1 MKQTTLT
8 QRLLSALVALCMV
21 LSVCAPAL
29 AAEPG
34 RASAAVIYYQK
45 DGGKKTLLDA
55 LSIKTLMPGYK
66 ITFVRNLIIITMGST
81 EHTGEL
87 EGVTLSGNGSDPY
100 NFELCTAGTS
110 WVTDISDPNNPG
122 LTITGMKNVT
132 VTPARGSSIGF
143 LGSLK
148 IVDCT
153 GDVNLQNS
161 SEGAVDGRL
170 EVDNSAGHGSVTIT
184 ENCDRTSF
192 GRYLPYGTT
201 ITSNGPVKIENKNGC
216 AVCGSLEIKESASVD
231 ITGTATNGQAA
242 ITGIAT
248 ISSNG
253 PVKIENQLSK
263 DLKGGAAVG
272 YLNEPNI
279 TGTIFEV
286 KKSAS
291 VEVISVGANPTLGGW
306 AFIKSSG
313 DVSITNSLG
322 GSAVGRG
329 LTVTTDG
336 AVTVKGDNAAA
347 IKGKATI
354 TAGRNVSIQN
364 ESGIAVEGKLI
375 VNSSTGVT
383 VVGNTQKNA
392 VRYEANITSSGAVN
406 ISNSQ
411 GIAVGGK
418 LTVKNASGTGDVTV
432 SGKGG
437 NTVGGGAEITSR
449 GAVNITNTD
458 NTGLAVSGDLTV
470 YDSKRVKVSGGTAN
484 SPAVSGKITLTS
496 SGEMELSNPNGQVT
510 SNKLTV
516 KNSTGNVIVTGNK
529 SGSTALVQGGA
540 SINTTGAVTITNSS
554 GPAIFSGLNVEQ
566 SGGIT
571 VTGSRASEPII
582 TGNSTIKNTN
592 KVEIINNETSGRTAL
607 NITYTPP
614 DGKGYFYQTER
625 NGRKLHT
632 RSAISGTTPYLCI
645 EPDTLYTLTLPE
657 GVTAKTNGTSDTRF
671 YADEMVTVTAP
682 ADTETTKFEKWT
694 LSGTEPTDL
703 PNGWE
708 TSKEFTFKM
717 PASNVTL
724 GASYHTITKYEVKV
738 TGGTIGGKTGMTTGS
753 FQPGDEVTVVFDD
766 SGDIAKQFKQWTY
779 TGTAPA
785 EPDGG
790 WTAANNST
798 SKTFTFKM
806 PAGNV
811 NLTAA
816 YKDVYTLTVDD
827 GKGTILVNGVAG
839 SRALE
844 GDQITVTETGSDEHH
859 LFSSWE
865 LTSSTP
871 LGEPSDNWQ
880 TSKAFTFTMPAGNV
894 NLTAAYKD
902 VYTLTVDDGKGTI
915 LVNGVAG
922 NRALAGDQITVTEK
936 GSDKY
941 HLFSSWQLTSSTSLV
956 HPSENWQTSKEFTFT
971 MPAGNV
977 TLKADYK
984 QLYDLTVTGGT
995 IVGGNGDTGIYLP
1008 GTEVTVVFDDSH
1020 DIAKQFKQWKS
1031 TDTEPEA
1038 PDGGWTAANDS
1049 TSKTF
1054 TFKMPAGNVT
1064 LTAAYKDVY
1073 TLTVADGKGTILV
1086 NGVAGNRALAG
1097 DQITV
1102 TETGSDE
1109 HHLFS
1114 SWELTSSTP
1123 LGEPSENWQTSRT
1136 FTFTMPA
1143 GNVSLK
1149 ADYKQLYD
1157 LTVNGGTIV
1166 DGSGDTGKTTGIYLP
1181 GTEVTIQFTESDEI
1195 TEQFEK
1201 WTGGDN
1207 ITNADQNWQNS
1218 KRFTFTMPDSAVTLT
1233 AVHQKT
1239 YFLSEDM
1246 SKAEFFVNGKQVNQ
1260 APAGARVTVKLV
1272 DGFINDHREFDQ
1284 WQPAGGTA
1292 LVDPEEGWQN
1302 KPSFSFTMPDGMV
1315 ILKAYATFLFDVTV
1329 NGGTIVGGNG
1339 DTGTSQK
1346 IVKPGQLVTVAFT
1359 ESTDIEKQF
1368 EQWTLSG
1375 TEPTDLP
1382 NDWQSKPSF
1391 SFTMPAGNVTLTAVH
1406 QKTYFLSEDM
1416 SKAEFFVNGKQVNQ
1430 APAGARVTV
1439 KLVDGF
1445 INDHREFDQ
1454 WQPAGGTALVD
1465 PEEGWQN
1472 KPSFSFT
1479 MPDGMVI
1486 LKAYATFLFDVTVN
1500 GGTIVG
1506 GNGDTGTSQKIVKPG
1521 QLVTVRAESTEEN
1534 PFLQWNSTSEP
1545 PAAPDGGW
1553 PEGGWQTSQE
1563 FTFKMPY
1570 GDVTLEAQ
1578 RDQLYKV
1585 SINDRLGS
1593 VTINGEPRSSLWVK
1607 EGETVTVATT
1617 LKDGYWMEFEKWNST
1632 GTAPE
1637 EPEGG
1642 WTETNKSTSTT
1653 FTFKMPNG
1661 PVELVAQWSASSLD
1675 PDQPID
1681 PDEPLDEDFGV
1692 EPTPMDT
1699 TGGTIAAVA
1708 VGGAAIWGGYEI
1720 ATRVILHSL
1729 LPEGTAIPANRGQLA
1744 LLVWNAAGRPEPA
1757 GAPAFA
1763 DVADP
1768 DMAKAAQWCTEQ
1780 GIMAAKGDRFEPEG
1794 WTPKFKVI
1802 EVWNKAFPAA

>member
-87 EGVTLSGNGSDPY
+87 DGVTLSGNGSDPY
-100 NFELCTAGTS
+100 NFELCTAGTN
-110 WVTDISDPNNPG
+110 WMTDTSSSSNIG

-132 VTPARGSSIGF
+132 VTPARGSNIGF

-153 GDVNLQNS
+153 GDVNIQNS
-161 SEGAVDGRL
+161 SYAAVVGRL
-170 EVDNSAGHGSVTIT
+170 EVDNSAGHGGSVTIT
-184 ENCDRTSF
+184 ENCDRADWGT
-192 GRYLPYGTT
+192 YLPHGMI

-231 ITGTATNGQAA
+231 IKGTGTKGQAA
-242 ITGIAT
+242 ILGSAT

-263 DLKGGAAVG
+263 TTMTIGAAVG
-272 YLNEPNI
+272 DPKDPNI
-279 TGTIFEV
+279 TGTILEV

-291 VEVISVGANPTLGGW
+291 VEVIGAGVNPTLGGE
-306 AFIKSSG
+306 AIIRSSG

-322 GSAVGRG
+322 GSAVGRR
-329 LTVTTDG
+329 LIVTTGG
-336 AVTVKGDNAAA
+336 AVTVTGDNDAA
-347 IKGKATI
+347 IKNTATI

-364 ESGIAVEGKLI
+364 KSGIAVEGNLI

-392 VRYEANITSSGAVN
+392 VRDEANITSSGAVN

-411 GIAVGGK
+411 GIAVGKK
-418 LTVKNASGTGDVTV
+418 LTVNNASGTDDVTV

-437 NTVGGGAEITSR
+437 NTVGGGAKITSR

-470 YDSKRVKVSGGTAN
+470 HDSSSVKVSGGTDS
-484 SPAVSGKITLTS
+484 SPTVSGNITLTS
-496 SGEMELSNPNGQVT
+496 TGKMELSNPKGQVT
-510 SNKLTV
+510 NKKLTV
-516 KNSTGNVIVTGNK
+516 KNSTGEVSVTGNK
-529 SGSTALVQGGA
+529 SDGSALVQGGA
-540 SINTTGAVTITNSS
+540 SIGTTGTVTITNSS

-582 TGNSTIKNTN
+582 TGNSTIKDTN
-592 KVEIINNETSGRTAL
+592 KVEIINNEISGKTAQ

-614 DGKGYFYQTER
+614 AGKGYFYQTAQ
-625 NGRKLHT
+625 NGGKLHT
-632 RSAISGTTPYLCI
+632 RSAISSTTPYLCI
-645 EPDTLYTLTLPE
+645 EPENLYTLLTQPE
-657 GVTAKTNGTSDTRF
+657 GVTATTGGTKDTKF
-671 YADEMVTVTAP
+671 YAGESVTVTAP

-694 LSGTEPTDL
+694 FSGTEPTGL

-738 TGGTIGGKTGMTTGS
+738 TGGTIVDKNEPGKTTGS
-753 FQPGDEVTVVFDD
+753 FQPGDEVKVAFTGSTDIEMQFEKWTG
-766 SGDIAKQFKQWTY
+766 GDNIID
-779 TGTAPA
+779 APSN
-785 EPDGG
+785 
-790 WTAANNST
+790 WRNSN
-798 SKTFTFKM
+798 TFTFKM

-811 NLTAA
+811 TLEAE
-816 YKDVYTLTVDD
+816 YKTVYNVSVDD

-839 SRALE
+839 SRALA
-844 GDQITVTETGSDEHH
+844 GDKITVTETG
-859 LFSSWE
+859 
-865 LTSSTP
+865 T
-871 LGEPSDNWQ
+871 
-880 TSKAFTFTMPAGNV
+880 
-894 NLTAAYKD
+894 
-902 VYTLTVDDGKGTI
+902 
-915 LVNGVAG
+915 
-922 NRALAGDQITVTEK
+922 
-936 GSDKY
+936 DKY
-941 HLFSSWQLTSSTSLV
+941 HLFSSWQLTSSTPLV
-956 HPSENWQTSKEFTFT
+956 RPSDNWENSKEFTFT

-984 QLYDLTVTGGT
+984 QLYNLTVTGGT
-995 IVGGNGDTGIYLP
+995 IVNGTSTGIYLP

-1038 PDGGWTAANDS
+1038 PTAGWPEGGWQN
-1049 TSKTF
+1049 SKKF
-1054 TFKMPAGNVT
+1054 TFKMPTGNVT
-1064 LTAAYKDVY
+1064 LEAEYKTVY
-1073 TLTVADGKGTILV
+1073 NVSVDDGKGTILV
-1086 NGVAGNRALAG
+1086 NGVEGSRALAG
-1097 DQITV
+1097 DEITV
-1102 TETGSDE
+1102 TETGSDKY
-1109 HHLFS
+1109 HLFS
-1114 SWELTSSTP
+1114 SWKLTSSTLLVSP
-1123 LGEPSENWQTSRT
+1123 EDGWEHKPS

-1143 GNVSLK
+1143 GNVTLK

-1157 LTVNGGTIV
+1157 LTVTGGTIV
-1166 DGSGDTGKTTGIYLP
+1166 DGNGDTGIYLP
-1181 GTEVTIQFTESDEI
+1181 GTEVTIQFTESDDI
-1195 TEQFEK
+1195 TKQFEK
-1201 WTGGDN
+1201 WTYTGTAPAAPDGGWPDGGWQN
-1207 ITNADQNWQNS
+1207 SPDFTFKMPEGNVSLRAEYRETYQIFETSGKAEFFAEGAEEQRIYEALPGTRIIAKVPDSELNDYRQFNMWRLVSEKELVEPDQNWQGKQS
-1218 KRFTFTMPDSAVTLT
+1218 FRFTMPEGEVELQAFFTTLYDVNVT
-1233 AVHQKT
+1233 H
-1239 YFLSEDM
+1239 
-1246 SKAEFFVNGKQVNQ
+1246 
-1260 APAGARVTVKLV
+1260 
-1272 DGFINDHREFDQ
+1272 
-1284 WQPAGGTA
+1284 
-1292 LVDPEEGWQN
+1292 
-1302 KPSFSFTMPDGMV
+1302 
-1315 ILKAYATFLFDVTV
+1315 
-1329 NGGTIVGGNG
+1329 GTIV
-1339 DTGTSQK
+1339 DGT
-1346 IVKPGQLVTVAFT
+1346 
-1359 ESTDIEKQF
+1359 D
-1368 EQWTLSG
+1368 
-1375 TEPTDLP
+1375 
-1382 NDWQSKPSF
+1382 
-1391 SFTMPAGNVTLTAVH
+1391 
-1406 QKTYFLSEDM
+1406 
-1416 SKAEFFVNGKQVNQ
+1416 
-1430 APAGARVTV
+1430 
-1439 KLVDGF
+1439 
-1445 INDHREFDQ
+1445 
-1454 WQPAGGTALVD
+1454 
-1465 PEEGWQN
+1465 
-1472 KPSFSFT
+1472 
-1479 MPDGMVI
+1479 
-1486 LKAYATFLFDVTVN
+1486 
-1500 GGTIVG
+1500 
-1506 GNGDTGTSQKIVKPG
+1506 DTGTSQKIVKPG

-1534 PFLQWNSTSEP
+1534 PFLQWTYTGKAPVEP
-1545 PAAPDGGW
+1545 DDGW
-1553 PEGGWQTSQE
+1553 PEGDWQTSPE
-1563 FTFKMPY
+1563 FTFKMPE
-1570 GDVTLEAQ
+1570 GNVTLEAQ

-1585 SINDRLGS
+1585 SINDNLGN

-1617 LKDGYWMEFEKWNST
+1617 LKDGYWMEFMKW
-1632 GTAPE
+1632 TAQDGSAVPV
-1637 EPEGG
+1637 EPSDN
-1642 WTETNKSTSTT
+1642 WQTSTA

-1675 PDQPID
+1675 PEQPID

-1692 EPTPMDT
+1692 EPAPMDT

-1729 LPEGTAIPANRGQLA
+1729 LPEGAAIPANRGQLA
-1744 LLVWNAAGRPEPA
+1744 LLVWNTAGRPEPA

-1763 DVADP
+1763 DVTDP

-1780 GIMAAKGDRFEPEG
+1780 GAMAAKGDRFEPEG

-1802 EVWNKAFPAA
+1802 EVWNKTFPAA

>member
-100 NFELCTAGTS
+100 NFELCTAGTN
-110 WVTDISDPNNPG
+110 WMTDTSSSSNIG

-153 GDVNLQNS
+153 GDVNIQNS
-161 SEGAVDGRL
+161 SYAAVVGRL
-170 EVDNSAGHGSVTIT
+170 EVDNSAGHGGSVTIT
-184 ENCDRTSF
+184 ENCDRADWGT
-192 GRYLPYGTT
+192 YLPYGTT

-306 AFIKSSG
+306 AVIKSSG

-329 LTVTTDG
+329 LTVTTGG
-336 AVTVKGDNAAA
+336 AVTVTGDNDAA
-347 IKGKATI
+347 IKSKATI

-392 VRYEANITSSGAVN
+392 VRDEANITSSGAVN

-437 NTVGGGAEITSR
+437 NTVGNGAEITSK

-458 NTGLAVSGDLTV
+458 NTGLAVAGSLTV
-470 YDSKRVKVSGGTAN
+470 HNSGSVKVSGGTAN
-484 SPAVSGKITLTS
+484 SPAVSGNITLTS
-496 SGEMELSNPNGQVT
+496 TGKMELSNPNGQVT

-529 SGSTALVQGGA
+529 SGSTALVQYGA
-540 SINTTGAVTITNSS
+540 SIDTTGTVTITNNS

-582 TGNSTIKNTN
+582 TGSSTIKNTN
-592 KVEIINNETSGRTAL
+592 KVEIINNGTNGQTAQS
-607 NITYTPP
+607 ITYTPP
-614 DGKGYFYQTER
+614 EGKGYFYQTTQ

-632 RSAISGTTPYLCI
+632 RSAISSTTPYLCI
-645 EPDTLYTLTLPE
+645 EPDTLYTLTLSE
-657 GVTAKTNGTSDTRF
+657 DVTATTGGTKDTKF
-671 YADEMVTVTAP
+671 YAGESVTVTAP
-682 ADTETTKFEKWT
+682 ADTETKKFVSWTRGGTK
-694 LSGTEPTDL
+694 PTDL

-708 TSKEFTFKM
+708 TRNPLTFTM
-717 PASNVTL
+717 PEGNVEL
-724 GASYHTITKYEVKV
+724 YASYRDITKYKVTV
-738 TGGTIGGKTGMTTGS
+738 TGGTIVDKNEPGKTTGS
-753 FQPGDEVTVVFDD
+753 YLPGTEVKVAFTGSTGIEDQFEKWTL
-766 SGDIAKQFKQWTY
+766 SGTKPTDLPNDWQ
-779 TGTAPA
+779 
-785 EPDGG
+785 
-790 WTAANNST
+790 
-798 SKTFTFKM
+798 SKPSFSFTM
-806 PAGNV
+806 PAGDVRLEAEYKTVYNV
-811 NLTAA
+811 SVA
-816 YKDVYTLTVDD
+816 D

-839 SRALE
+839 SRALA
-844 GDQITVTETGSDEHH
+844 GDKITVTETGSDEHH
-859 LFSSWE
+859 LFSSWQ
-865 LTSSTP
+865 LTSSTLLVSP
-871 LGEPSDNWQ
+871 EDGWEHKPS
-880 TSKAFTFTMPAGNV
+880 FTFTMPAG
-894 NLTAAYKD
+894 D
-902 VYTLTVDDGKGTI
+902 V
-915 LVNGVAG
+915 
-922 NRALAGDQITVTEK
+922 
-936 GSDKY
+936 S
-941 HLFSSWQLTSSTSLV
+941 
-956 HPSENWQTSKEFTFT
+956 
-971 MPAGNV
+971 
-977 TLKADYK
+977 LKADYK

-995 IVGGNGDTGIYLP
+995 IVDGSNPGKTTGIYLPDDEVTVCFTDSDNITEQFKQWTYTGTAPEEPDGGWTAANDSTSKTFTFKMPKGNVTLEAEYKTVYNVSVDGGKGTILVNGVEGSRALAGDKITVTETGSDEHHLFSSWQLTSSTPLVEPDEDWQTSKEFTFTMPAGDVSLKADYKQLYDLTVTGGAIVDGNGDTGIYLP

-1038 PDGGWTAANDS
+1038 PDGGWTEENNSASKTFTFKMPAGDVTLEAEYKTVYNVSVDENRGTVLVNDEERTQALEGEIVTVKASDTFFNAYHEFDGWQLTSSTPLVAPDGGWTEENNS

-1064 LTAAYKDVY
+1064 
-1073 TLTVADGKGTILV
+1073 
-1086 NGVAGNRALAG
+1086 
-1097 DQITV
+1097 
-1102 TETGSDE
+1102 
-1109 HHLFS
+1109 
-1114 SWELTSSTP
+1114 
-1123 LGEPSENWQTSRT
+1123 
-1136 FTFTMPA
+1136 
-1143 GNVSLK
+1143 LK

-1166 DGSGDTGKTTGIYLP
+1166 DENGDTGIYLP
-1181 GTEVTIQFTESDEI
+1181 GTVVTIQFTESDEI
-1195 TEQFEK
+1195 TEQFK
-1201 WTGGDN
+1201 QWTYTGTAPEEPDGG
-1207 ITNADQNWQNS
+1207 WQNS
-1218 KRFTFTMPDSAVTLT
+1218 KKFTFKMPAGNVTLE
-1233 AVHQKT
+1233 AVYRET
-1239 YFLSEDM
+1239 YSLYED
-1246 SKAEFFVNGKQVNQ
+1246 KGNAEFFVDGKQVHQ
-1260 APAGARVTVKLV
+1260 APAGVRVTVKLV
-1272 DGFINDHREFDQ
+1272 DDFINDHHEFYH
-1284 WQPAGGTA
+1284 WQSYTT
-1292 LVDPEEGWQN
+1292 LVDPEEGWEH
-1302 KPSFSFTMPDGMV
+1302 KPSFSFTMPSDIV
-1315 ILKAYATFLFDVTV
+1315 LLVAHRTTLYDVNVTH
-1329 NGGTIVGGNG
+1329 GTIV
-1339 DTGTSQK
+1339 D
-1346 IVKPGQLVTVAFT
+1346 
-1359 ESTDIEKQF
+1359 E
-1368 EQWTLSG
+1368 
-1375 TEPTDLP
+1375 
-1382 NDWQSKPSF
+1382 
-1391 SFTMPAGNVTLTAVH
+1391 
-1406 QKTYFLSEDM
+1406 
-1416 SKAEFFVNGKQVNQ
+1416 
-1430 APAGARVTV
+1430 
-1439 KLVDGF
+1439 
-1445 INDHREFDQ
+1445 
-1454 WQPAGGTALVD
+1454 
-1465 PEEGWQN
+1465 
-1472 KPSFSFT
+1472 
-1479 MPDGMVI
+1479 
-1486 LKAYATFLFDVTVN
+1486 
-1500 GGTIVG
+1500 
-1506 GNGDTGTSQKIVKPG
+1506 NGDTGTSQKIVKPG
-1521 QLVTVRAESTEEN
+1521 QLVTVRAESTEEK
-1534 PFLQWNSTSEP
+1534 PFQKWNCTGTAPAEP
-1545 PAAPDGGW
+1545 DDGW

-1585 SINDRLGS
+1585 SIKDNLGS

-1617 LKDGYWMEFEKWNST
+1617 LKDGYWMEFEKWNAQDGSA
-1632 GTAPE
+1632 APV
-1637 EPEGG
+1637 EPDEG
-1642 WTETNKSTSTT
+1642 WQTSTA

-1661 PVELVAQWSASSLD
+1661 PVELMASWKGD
-1675 PDQPID
+1675 AAAG
-1681 PDEPLDEDFGV
+1681 PDEPFDEDFGV
-1692 EPTPMDT
+1692 EPAPMDT

-1729 LPEGTAIPANRGQLA
+1729 LPEGAAIPANRGQLA

-1757 GAPAFA
+1757 AAPAFA
-1763 DVADP
+1763 DVADT
-1768 DMAKAAQWCTEQ
+1768 DMAKAVQWCTEQ
-1780 GIMAAKGDRFEPEG
+1780 GILDAKGDRFEPEG

>member
-29 AAEPG
+29 AAGPE

-55 LSIKTLMPGYK
+55 LNIKTLMPGYK

-100 NFELCTAGTS
+100 NFELCTAGTN
-110 WVTDISDPNNPG
+110 WVTDISDPKNTG

-132 VTPARGSSIGF
+132 VTPATGSSIGF

-170 EVDNSAGHGSVTIT
+170 EVDNSAGHGSVTIMA
-184 ENCDRTSF
+184 NCDRTSF

-272 YLNEPNI
+272 RLNEPTI
-279 TGTIFEV
+279 TGTIFTVE
-286 KKSAS
+286 KSAS
-291 VEVISVGANPTLGGW
+291 VEVISVGVNPTLGGW

-364 ESGIAVEGKLI
+364 ESGIAVEGDLI

-383 VVGNTQKNA
+383 VVGDTSKYNA
-392 VRYEANITSSGAVN
+392 VKKNANITSSGAVN

-418 LTVKNASGTGDVTV
+418 LTVKNASGTDNVTV
-432 SGKGG
+432 TG
-437 NTVGGGAEITSR
+437 NGNATLNNDADITSR
-449 GAVNITNTD
+449 GAVSITNTGS
-458 NTGLAVSGDLTV
+458 GLAVDGKLTV
-470 YDSKRVKVSGGTAN
+470 YNSGSVKVSGGNA
-484 SPAVSGKITLTS
+484 SAPAVSGDITLTS
-496 SGEMELSNPNGQVT
+496 TGKMELKNSNGQVT

-529 SGSTALVQGGA
+529 SDGSALVQGGA
-540 SINTTGAVTITNSS
+540 SIDTTGAVTITNNS
-554 GPAIFSGLNVEQ
+554 GPAIFSGLNVER

-614 DGKGYFYQTER
+614 AGKGYFYQTER

-632 RSAISGTTPYLCI
+632 RSAISSTTPYLCI
-645 EPDTLYTLTLPE
+645 EPDTLYTLHTEPE

-682 ADTETTKFEKWT
+682 TDTETTKFEKWT
-694 LSGTEPTDL
+694 FSGTEPTGL
-703 PNGWE
+703 PNDWQ

-738 TGGTIGGKTGMTTGS
+738 TGGTIGGKAGMTTGS
-753 FQPGDEVTVVFDD
+753 YLPGDEVTVVFDD

-779 TGTAPA
+779 TGTAPE
-785 EPDGG
+785 EPKGG
-790 WTAANNST
+790 WTAANN
-798 SKTFTFKM
+798 
-806 PAGNV
+806 
-811 NLTAA
+811 
-816 YKDVYTLTVDD
+816 
-827 GKGTILVNGVAG
+827 
-839 SRALE
+839 
-844 GDQITVTETGSDEHH
+844 
-859 LFSSWE
+859 
-865 LTSSTP
+865 
-871 LGEPSDNWQ
+871 
-880 TSKAFTFTMPAGNV
+880 
-894 NLTAAYKD
+894 
-902 VYTLTVDDGKGTI
+902 
-915 LVNGVAG
+915 
-922 NRALAGDQITVTEK
+922 
-936 GSDKY
+936 
-941 HLFSSWQLTSSTSLV
+941 
-956 HPSENWQTSKEFTFT
+956 
-971 MPAGNV
+971 
-977 TLKADYK
+977 
-984 QLYDLTVTGGT
+984 
-995 IVGGNGDTGIYLP
+995 
-1008 GTEVTVVFDDSH
+1008 
-1020 DIAKQFKQWKS
+1020 
-1031 TDTEPEA
+1031 
-1038 PDGGWTAANDS
+1038 S

-1097 DQITV
+1097 DKITV

-1109 HHLFS
+1109 LHLFS
-1114 SWELTSSTP
+1114 SWQLSGDSATP
-1123 LGEPSENWQTSRT
+1123 LNPSDNWQTSKT

-1143 GNVSLK
+1143 GNVTLT
-1149 ADYKQLYD
+1149 ADYRKTYQLCETVGRAEFFAEGAEDKPISRALPGTRITVKVSDGVINDHCQFDHWRSYTTLVDPEEGWEHKPSFSFTMPESDVELQAHTTSLFD
-1157 LTVNGGTIV
+1157 LTVAGGTIEGGTS
-1166 DGSGDTGKTTGIYLP
+1166 DNGISQKIVKP
-1181 GTEVTIQFTESDEI
+1181 GQLVTVAFTESTDIEK
-1195 TEQFEK
+1195 QFEQ
-1201 WTGGDN
+1201 WTYTGTAPAEPDN
-1207 ITNADQNWQNS
+1207 GWTTENNS
-1218 KRFTFTMPDSAVTLT
+1218 TSKTFTFKMPAGDVSLSAKYR
-1233 AVHQKT
+1233 KT
-1239 YFLSEDM
+1239 YQIYETIGTA
-1246 SKAEFFVNGKQVNQ
+1246 KFFVNGKQVKQ
-1260 APAGARVTVKLV
+1260 APAGVRVTVKLV

-1292 LVDPEEGWQN
+1292 LVDPEEGWEHKQ
-1302 KPSFSFTMPDGMV
+1302 SFSFTMPESDV
-1315 ILKAYATFLFDVTV
+1315 ELQAHTTSLFDLTVT
-1329 NGGTIVGGNG
+1329 GGTIV
-1339 DTGTSQK
+1339 DET
-1346 IVKPGQLVTVAFT
+1346 
-1359 ESTDIEKQF
+1359 
-1368 EQWTLSG
+1368 
-1375 TEPTDLP
+1375 
-1382 NDWQSKPSF
+1382 
-1391 SFTMPAGNVTLTAVH
+1391 
-1406 QKTYFLSEDM
+1406 
-1416 SKAEFFVNGKQVNQ
+1416 
-1430 APAGARVTV
+1430 
-1439 KLVDGF
+1439 
-1445 INDHREFDQ
+1445 
-1454 WQPAGGTALVD
+1454 
-1465 PEEGWQN
+1465 
-1472 KPSFSFT
+1472 
-1479 MPDGMVI
+1479 
-1486 LKAYATFLFDVTVN
+1486 
-1500 GGTIVG
+1500 
-1506 GNGDTGTSQKIVKPG
+1506 GDTGTSQKIVKPG

-1534 PFLQWNSTSEP
+1534 PFQKWNFTSKEP
-1545 PAAPDGGW
+1545 TGLPND
-1553 PEGGWQTSQE
+1553 WQTSPE
-1563 FTFKMPY
+1563 FTFTMPY
-1570 GDVTLEAQ
+1570 GNVTLEAQ

-1585 SINDRLGS
+1585 SINDNLGS
-1593 VTINGEPRSSLWVK
+1593 VTINGKARSSLWVK

-1617 LKDGYWMEFEKWNST
+1617 LKDGYWMEFEEWNST

-1637 EPEGG
+1637 EPVGG

-1661 PVELVAQWSASSLD
+1661 SVILTASWKGD
-1675 PDQPID
+1675 AAAG

-1692 EPTPMDT
+1692 EPAPMDT
-1699 TGGTIAAVA
+1699 TGSAIAAVA
-1708 VGGAAIWGGYEI
+1708 IGGAAIWGGYEI
-1720 ATRVILHSL
+1720 ATRVILNDL
-1729 LPEGTAIPANRGQLA
+1729 LPEGAAIPANRGQLA
-1744 LLVWNAAGRPEPA
+1744 LLVWNTAGRPEPA
-1757 GAPAFA
+1757 GTPAFA

-1780 GIMAAKGDRFEPEG
+1780 GILDAKGDRFEPEG